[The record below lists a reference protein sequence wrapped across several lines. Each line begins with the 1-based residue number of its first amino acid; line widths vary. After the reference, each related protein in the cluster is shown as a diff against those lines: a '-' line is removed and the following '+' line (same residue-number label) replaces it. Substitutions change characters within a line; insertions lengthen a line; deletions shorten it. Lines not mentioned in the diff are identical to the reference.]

1 MGSLK
6 KSLTW
11 SLGIMSDQEIAR
23 DLPPVH
29 EAGSEPLV
37 PKYESQVLIEPDND
51 RLPKLVLTESY
62 QKASVAEGKKKK
74 RARFDQNDK
83 RATKA
88 HSKVTMPDGVGGS
101 FAEFMHQSIRA
112 SEVNMRNTDSIVN
125 RESESI
131 RLDRLP
137 TITDGEVLDLG
148 RSSTVD
154 ASMLTEQQIV
164 AFREVF
170 ELFDKNGGGTIDA
183 SELQKTLADVG
194 IEIDGADLHEVMLTL
209 DGDGNGEVDFDEF
222 LKLMTDTEMFI
233 EALADKNTR
242 STSKAAQPT
251 SNRVL
256 LFDALTQFMKKQ
268 ALRNASE
275 IVGYYA
281 KKYRKD
287 AKKFMYAMT
296 NKGAHVVQHYA
307 DGARLIGL
315 TDAQLFK
322 QLKLLQSHQNEQNL
336 DQKER
341 QSPYAKSFHV
351 GLLRS
356 MVRDRA
362 RKCPVMPFQ
371 LGGPKPQI
379 KKHMK
384 SLRSLHK
391 ISTCAPR
398 IKIRVVGFDGTSPSR
413 QTFPRNNVY
422 SPSERQRERRKSIAC
437 TVHQQEA
444 NRPVQHLP
452 GWMAHRTRVTD
463 VDIVIQPGWS
473 QVPINHI
480 MELKEVVHDARDAY
494 LTRVACEKM
503 GTNLKL
509 YRSLN
514 TRPTPTIGLQAQL
527 MRCMVAYSSAT
538 NDDLVGKISPKLLDH
553 VFKKDKVLKP
563 IRPKL
568 SAYGLSNLNH
578 HQMMR
583 C

>member
-1 MGSLK
+1 LPRLTDSSPCV
-6 KSLTW
+6 KSIEEREVL
-11 SLGIMSDQEIAR
+11 
-23 DLPPVH
+23 V
-29 EAGSEPLV
+29 EP
-37 PKYESQVLIEPDND
+37 EDD
-51 RLPKLVLTESY
+51 RLPKLILTESY
-62 QKASVAEGKKKK
+62 KKESDSRNSKKQK
-74 RARFDQNDK
+74 RTRFDAEK
-83 RATKA
+83 RATRA
-88 HSKVTMPDGVGGS
+88 HSKVVMESGIGGS

-112 SEVNMRNTDSIVN
+112 SEINVRPNTDSIVN
-125 RESESI
+125 RDSTG
-131 RLDRLP
+131 RVDRLP
-137 TITDGEVLDLG
+137 TITDGEVLHLNSPSNTD
-148 RSSTVD
+148 T
-154 ASMLTEQQIV
+154 AFLTEQQIN

-242 STSKAAQPT
+242 NTKTTHPV

-268 ALRNASE
+268 ALKNASE

-322 QLKLLQSHQNEQNL
+322 QLKLLQSHQNDQNL
-336 DQKER
+336 DDKEA

-356 MVRDRA
+356 LMRDRA
-362 RKCPVMPFQ
+362 RKCPIKPFQ
-371 LGGPKPQI
+371 LGGPKPRMR
-379 KKHMK
+379 KH
-384 SLRSLHK
+384 LRNIPVHK
-391 ISTCAPR
+391 ISQISNR
-398 IKIRVVGFDGTSPSR
+398 IKIRVVGIEGPRQAPFRSP
-413 QTFPRNNVY
+413 VLG
-422 SPSERQRERRKSIAC
+422 PSQSIRERRKSIAV

-444 NRPVQHLP
+444 NRPIQHLP
-452 GWMAHRTRVTD
+452 GWMTHRTRVTD

-473 QVPINHI
+473 QVPINRI
-480 MELKEVVHDARDAY
+480 TELKEVVHDARDAY

-514 TRPTPTIGLQAQL
+514 TIKAPTVGLQAQL
-527 MRCMVAYSSAT
+527 KRCMVAYSSGT
-538 NDDLVGKISPKLLDH
+538 NDDLVGKVSQKLLDH

-568 SAYGLSNLNH
+568 SAYGLSNLN
-578 HQMMR
+578 R
-583 C
+583 YTLLT

>member
-29 EAGSEPLV
+29 ESGSEPLV
-37 PKYESQVLIEPDND
+37 RKYESQVLIEPDND

-242 STSKAAQPT
+242 NTKTTHPV

-268 ALRNASE
+268 ALNNASE

-296 NKGAHVVQHYA
+296 SKGAHVVQHYA

-322 QLKLLQSHQNEQNL
+322 QLKLLQSHQNDQNL
-336 DQKER
+336 DDKEA

-356 MVRDRA
+356 LMRDRA
-362 RKCPVMPFQ
+362 RKCPIKPFQ
-371 LGGPKPQI
+371 LGGPKPRI
-379 KKHMK
+379 RKH
-384 SLRSLHK
+384 LRNIPVHK
-391 ISTCAPR
+391 ISQISNR
-398 IKIRVVGFDGTSPSR
+398 IKIRVVGIEGPRQAPFRSP
-413 QTFPRNNVY
+413 VLG
-422 SPSERQRERRKSIAC
+422 PSQSIRERRKSIAV

-444 NRPVQHLP
+444 NRPIQHLP
-452 GWMAHRTRVTD
+452 GWMTHRTRVTD

-473 QVPINHI
+473 KVPINRI
-480 MELKEVVHDARDAY
+480 TELKEVVHDARDAY

-514 TRPTPTIGLQAQL
+514 TIKAPTIGLQAQL
-527 MRCMVAYSSAT
+527 KRCMVAYSSGT

>member
-1 MGSLK
+1 
-6 KSLTW
+6 
-11 SLGIMSDQEIAR
+11 MSSGTDVKNGRPIR
-23 DLPPVH
+23 
-29 EAGSEPLV
+29 
-37 PKYESQVLIEPDND
+37 
-51 RLPKLVLTESY
+51 
-62 QKASVAEGKKKK
+62 
-74 RARFDQNDK
+74 
-83 RATKA
+83 RATSQITEA
-88 HSKVTMPDGVGGS
+88 DLSCSKTKMSRASIKNHGTNRKSDRASRLDRQQNS
-101 FAEFMHQSIRA
+101 FADFMAQSISQSIRVSDQVSTLYPA
-112 SEVNMRNTDSIVN
+112 
-125 RESESI
+125 
-131 RLDRLP
+131 RLP
-137 TITDGEVLDLG
+137 TITDAEVPD
-148 RSSTVD
+148 RRNSQS
-154 ASMLTEQQIV
+154 LTSGQV
-164 AFREVF
+164 SAFREVF

-183 SELQKTLADVG
+183 SELQKTLADVD
-194 IEIDGADLHEVMLTL
+194 INIDGPDLNEVMLTL

-242 STSKAAQPT
+242 STKTTHPV

-322 QLKLLQSHQNEQNL
+322 QLKLLQSHQNDQNL
-336 DQKER
+336 DDKEA

-356 MVRDRA
+356 LMRDRA
-362 RKCPVMPFQ
+362 RKCPVKPFQ
-371 LGGPKPQI
+371 LGGPKPRMR
-379 KKHMK
+379 KHM
-384 SLRSLHK
+384 RNIPVHK
-391 ISTCAPR
+391 ISSVANR
-398 IKIRVVGFDGTSPSR
+398 IKIRVVGIEGASSR
-413 QTFPRNNVY
+413 QLPFRAPVLG
-422 SPSERQRERRKSIAC
+422 PSQSMRERRKSIAV

-444 NRPVQHLP
+444 NRPIQHLP
-452 GWMAHRTRVTD
+452 GWMTHRTRVTD

-473 QVPINHI
+473 QVPINRI
-480 MELKEVVHDARDAY
+480 TELKEVVHDARDAY

-514 TRPTPTIGLQAQL
+514 TIKAPTIGLQAQL
-527 MRCMVAYSSAT
+527 KRCMVAYSSGT
-538 NDDLVGKISPKLLDH
+538 NDDTVGKVSQKLLDH

-568 SAYGLSNLNH
+568 SAYGLSNLN
-578 HQMMR
+578 R
-583 C
+583 YTLVT